1 MRCLHGRSI
10 GAGTLG
16 MYSGLTNKQ
25 RVLSIAASAFGG
37 GMLGQWSLKLAASIG
52 GLNAISPSTMG
63 GIIAGLSALA
73 ASGAALAFF
82 SGIDENMET
91 VKRSALIDPLTELFS
106 KSGIVELVEKKIT
119 SARDTSRKAFLVDVE
134 IDRFKDFNDIHGFA
148 AGDELIRQVGSRLEK
163 LVGTI
168 GQVGRFGGGEFG
180 LVIETTDNPEEIEA
194 VSEHLIDMLSGTYK
208 VDGIVAAM
216 TCSLGVVEIKHG
228 GSVADTVRGA
238 HMALKQTRMSGRG
251 CWTLYSDEMSVREE
265 YRHWIEVEMR
275 NALKRNEFHLY
286 YQPQFNITDGSVRGF
301 EALIRW
307 KHPLRGYIPPV
318 DFIKIA
324 EETGY
329 INVLGRWAILQACR
343 EALEFPGDVPI
354 AVNISPMQFLNGDI
368 IKIVHDSLAKTG
380 LPPHR
385 LELEVTESTLIE
397 DRARA
402 AEVFE
407 KLAQLGVQIAID
419 DFGTGYSN
427 LGYLADLPFKKLK
440 IDKTFIDRI
449 EKDMHMAQIVSAIIA
464 LARALG
470 ATAVAEGVESR
481 NQEILLRAAGCT
493 VIQGFLFGKPQPMA
507 QAIKVVALSTEE
519 ELPNTGS
526 KFQQVA

>member
-1 MRCLHGRSI
+1 
-10 GAGTLG
+10 

-37 GMLGQWSLKLAASIG
+37 GMLGQWALKLGASIG
-52 GLNAISPSTMG
+52 GITAMSPATLS
-63 GIIAGLSALA
+63 GIVAGLSALA

-82 SGIDENMET
+82 SGIDENMQT
-91 VKRSALIDPLTELFS
+91 VKRSSLIDPLTELFS
-106 KSGIVELVEKKIT
+106 KSGIVEMVERQIA
-119 SARDTSRKAFLVDVE
+119 SAGGANRKSFLVDVE
-134 IDRFKDFNDIHGFA
+134 IDRFKDFNDIHGHA

-216 TCSLGVVEIKHG
+216 TCSLGVVEIKQG

-307 KHPLRGYIPPV
+307 KHPLRGYIPPI

-343 EALEFPGDVPI
+343 EALEFSGNMPI

-368 IKIVHDSLAKTG
+368 IKIVQDCLAKTG

-407 KLAQLGVQIAID
+407 KLSHLGVQIAID

-470 ATAVAEGVESR
+470 ATAVAEGVETR
-481 NQEILLRAAGCT
+481 NQEVLLRAAGCT

-507 QAIKVVALSTEE
+507 QAIKVGPMEVFGDS
-519 ELPNTGS
+519 NRS
-526 KFQQVA
+526 NSNHQQVA

>member
-1 MRCLHGRSI
+1 MYF
-10 GAGTLG
+10 G
-16 MYSGLTNKQ
+16 MTNKQ

-37 GMLGQWSLKLAASIG
+37 GMLGMWSLKLATT
-52 GLNAISPSTMG
+52 LSTLEQLPVSTTG

-82 SGIDENMET
+82 SGIDENVERAQ
-91 VKRSALIDPLTELFS
+91 KSAMIDPLTELFS
-106 KSGIVELVEKKIT
+106 KSGIIDLVEKQIGAHGRT
-119 SARDTSRKAFLVDVE
+119 NRKAFLLDVE

-180 LVIETTDNPEEIEA
+180 LIIETTENPEEIEA
-194 VSEHLIDMLSGTYK
+194 VSEHLIDTLSGTYK

-216 TCSLGVVEIKHG
+216 TCSLGIVEIKAG

-286 YQPQFNITDGSVRGF
+286 YQPQYNILDGTVRGF

-307 KHPLRGYIPPV
+307 KHPTRGYIPPL

-343 EALEFPGDVPI
+343 DALEFPNDVPI

-368 IKIVHDSLAKTG
+368 IKIVEDALTKTG

-407 KLAQLGVQIAID
+407 KLAQIGVQIAID

-449 EKDMHMAQIVSAIIA
+449 ERDMHMAQIVSAIIA

-481 NQEILLRAAGCT
+481 SQEVLLRAAGCT
-493 VIQGFLFGKPQPMA
+493 VIQGFLFGKPQPKHL
-507 QAIKVVALSTEE
+507 AIKTGRLDPSETEFST
-519 ELPNTGS
+519 PNHARLN
-526 KFQQVA
+526 QVA

>member
-1 MRCLHGRSI
+1 MLCLHGRSI

-228 GSVADTVRGA
+228 
-238 HMALKQTRMSGRG
+238 
-251 CWTLYSDEMSVREE
+251 
-265 YRHWIEVEMR
+265 
-275 NALKRNEFHLY
+275 
-286 YQPQFNITDGSVRGF
+286 
-301 EALIRW
+301 
-307 KHPLRGYIPPV
+307 
-318 DFIKIA
+318 
-324 EETGY
+324 
-329 INVLGRWAILQACR
+329 
-343 EALEFPGDVPI
+343 
-354 AVNISPMQFLNGDI
+354 
-368 IKIVHDSLAKTG
+368 
-380 LPPHR
+380 
-385 LELEVTESTLIE
+385 
-397 DRARA
+397 
-402 AEVFE
+402 
-407 KLAQLGVQIAID
+407 
-419 DFGTGYSN
+419 
-427 LGYLADLPFKKLK
+427 
-440 IDKTFIDRI
+440 
-449 EKDMHMAQIVSAIIA
+449 
-464 LARALG
+464 
-470 ATAVAEGVESR
+470 
-481 NQEILLRAAGCT
+481 
-493 VIQGFLFGKPQPMA
+493 
-507 QAIKVVALSTEE
+507 
-519 ELPNTGS
+519 
-526 KFQQVA
+526 

>member
-1 MRCLHGRSI
+1 MN
-10 GAGTLG
+10 TG
-16 MYSGLTNKQ
+16 MTKKQ

-37 GMLGQWSLKLAASIG
+37 GMLGLWALKLATTLSNASE
-52 GLNAISPSTMG
+52 LPFSTTG
-63 GIIAGLSALA
+63 GIIAGLSSLA

-82 SGIDENMET
+82 SGIDEN
-91 VKRSALIDPLTELFS
+91 VDRSHKSALIDPLTELFS
-106 KSGIVELVEKKIT
+106 KSGIVDLVEKQIGQA
-119 SARDTSRKAFLVDVE
+119 ARADAKCFLVDVE
-134 IDRFKDFNDIHGFA
+134 IDRFKDFNDIHGFN

-168 GQVGRFGGGEFG
+168 GKVGRFGGGEFG
-180 LVIETTDNPEEIEA
+180 LILETSDNPDEIEA

-216 TCSLGVVEIKHG
+216 TCSLGIVEIKPG
-228 GSVADTVRGA
+228 ASVADTIRGA

-251 CWTLYSDEMSVREE
+251 CWTLYSEEMSVREE

-275 NALKRNEFHLY
+275 NAMRRNEFHLY
-286 YQPQFNITDGSVRGF
+286 YQPQFNIVDGSVRGF

-307 KHPLRGYIPPV
+307 KHPARGYIPPI

-324 EETGY
+324 EETGF
-329 INVLGRWAILQACR
+329 INVLGRWAIMQACR
-343 EALEFPGDVPI
+343 DALEFPNNAPI
-354 AVNISPMQFLNGDI
+354 AVNISPVQFLSGDI
-368 IKIVHDSLAKTG
+368 VKIVEEALAKTG
-380 LPPHR
+380 IAPSR

-402 AEVFE
+402 ADVFQ
-407 KLAQLGVQIAID
+407 KLAEVGVQIAID

-449 EKDMHMAQIVSAIIA
+449 ESDMHMAQIVSAIIA

-470 ATAVAEGVESR
+470 ATAVAEGVERPS
-481 NQEILLRAAGCT
+481 QEVLLRAAGCT
-493 VIQGFLFGKPQPMA
+493 VIQGFLFGKPQPKHLAVKISDLAAPMDTSGA
-507 QAIKVVALSTEE
+507 SASFARVA
-519 ELPNTGS
+519 
-526 KFQQVA
+526 

>member
-1 MRCLHGRSI
+1 MVSVTQAMDGES
-10 GAGTLG
+10 
-16 MYSGLTNKQ
+16 MYYGLTNTQ

-37 GMLGQWSLKLAASIG
+37 GMLGLWALRLATSLAEVNQL
-52 GLNAISPSTMG
+52 PFSTTG
-63 GIIAGLSALA
+63 GIIAGLSSLA

-82 SGIDENMET
+82 SGIDENIDRT
-91 VKRSALIDPLTELFS
+91 QKSAMIDPLTELFS
-106 KSGIVELVEKKIT
+106 KSGIVDLVEKQI
-119 SARDTSRKAFLVDVE
+119 SARDQSNVRSFLVDVE
-134 IDRFKDFNDIHGFA
+134 IDRFKDFNDIHGFN
-148 AGDELIRQVGSRLEK
+148 AGDELIRQVGARLEK

-180 LVIETTDNPEEIEA
+180 LILQTTDNPEEIEA

-216 TCSLGVVEIKHG
+216 TCSLGIVQIKSGASVV
-228 GSVADTVRGA
+228 DTIRGA

-286 YQPQFNITDGSVRGF
+286 YQPQFNITDGTIRGF

-307 KHPLRGYIPPV
+307 KHPNRGYIPPL

-343 EALEFPGDVPI
+343 DALDFPGNVPI

-368 IKIVHDSLAKTG
+368 IKIVQDALNKTG

-407 KLAQLGVQIAID
+407 KLAKLGVQIAID

-427 LGYLADLPFKKLK
+427 LGYLADLPFTKLK

-449 EKDMHMAQIVSAIIA
+449 ERDMHMAQIVSAIIA

-481 NQEILLRAAGCT
+481 SQEVLLRAAGCT
-493 VIQGFLFGKPQPMA
+493 VIQGFLFGKPQPKHL
-507 QAIKVVALSTEE
+507 AIKTANLDITESDITTPGHGSFTRVA
-519 ELPNTGS
+519 
-526 KFQQVA
+526 

>member
-1 MRCLHGRSI
+1 MDGES
-10 GAGTLG
+10 
-16 MYSGLTNKQ
+16 MYNGLTNKQ

-37 GMLGQWSLKLAASIG
+37 GMLGLWALKLATSASG
-52 GLNAISPSTMG
+52 VGQLPVATTA

-82 SGIDENMET
+82 SGIDENVERAQ
-91 VKRSALIDPLTELFS
+91 KSAMIDPLTELFS
-106 KSGIVELVEKKIT
+106 KSGIVDLVEKQIT
-119 SARDTSRKAFLVDVE
+119 AHKRTDRISFLVDVE
-134 IDRFKDFNDIHGFA
+134 IDRFKDFNDIHGYS

-180 LVIETTDNPEEIEA
+180 LIIQTTDNPEEIEA
-194 VSEHLIDMLSGTYK
+194 VAEHLIDMLSGTYK

-216 TCSLGVVEIKHG
+216 TCSLGIVEIKSG
-228 GSVADTVRGA
+228 ASVADTVRGA

-251 CWTLYSDEMSVREE
+251 CWTLYSEEMNVREE

-275 NALKRNEFHLY
+275 SALKRNEFHLY
-286 YQPQFNITDGSVRGF
+286 YQPQFNITDGTVRGF

-307 KHPLRGYIPPV
+307 KHPTRGYIPPL
-318 DFIKIA
+318 DFINIA

-329 INVLGRWAILQACR
+329 INVLGRWAIMQACR
-343 EALEFPGDVPI
+343 DALDFPGDVPI

-368 IKIVHDSLAKTG
+368 IKIVQDALTKTG

-397 DRARA
+397 DRTRA

-449 EKDMHMAQIVSAIIA
+449 ERDMHMAQIVSAIIA

-481 NQEILLRAAGCT
+481 SQEVLLRAAGCT
-493 VIQGFLFGKPQPMA
+493 VIQGFLFGKPQPKHLA
-507 QAIKVVALSTEE
+507 VKTANLDASEFSATTAGHGSFSRVA
-519 ELPNTGS
+519 
-526 KFQQVA
+526 

>member
-1 MRCLHGRSI
+1 M
-10 GAGTLG
+10 
-16 MYSGLTNKQ
+16 
-25 RVLSIAASAFGG
+25 SIAASAFGG
-37 GMLGQWSLKLAASIG
+37 GMLGLWSLKLATAMA
-52 GLNAISPSTMG
+52 GLGALPPSTTG
-63 GIIAGLSALA
+63 GIIAGLSSLA

-82 SGIDENMET
+82 SGIDENVEN
-91 VKRSALIDPLTELFS
+91 VKKSSMIDPLTDLFS
-106 KSGIVELVEKKIT
+106 KSGIVDLVEKQIAISK
-119 SARDTSRKAFLVDVE
+119 RVDKRAFLVDVE

-194 VSEHLIDMLSGTYK
+194 VCEHLIDMLSGTYK
-208 VDGIVAAM
+208 VEGIVAAM
-216 TCSLGVVEIKHG
+216 TCSLGVVEIKQG

-251 CWTLYSDEMSVREE
+251 CWTLYSDEMNVREE

-275 NALKRNEFHLY
+275 SALKRNEFHLY

-307 KHPLRGYIPPV
+307 KHPTRGYIPPI

-329 INVLGRWAILQACR
+329 INVLGRWAIMTACR

-368 IKIVHDSLAKTG
+368 IKIVQDCLAKTG

-470 ATAVAEGVESR
+470 ATAVAEGVESH
-481 NQEILLRAAGCT
+481 NQEVLLRAAGCT

-507 QAIKVVALSTEE
+507 QAIKVVPLTADAYGGQETAKGKISR
-519 ELPNTGS
+519 
-526 KFQQVA
+526 VA